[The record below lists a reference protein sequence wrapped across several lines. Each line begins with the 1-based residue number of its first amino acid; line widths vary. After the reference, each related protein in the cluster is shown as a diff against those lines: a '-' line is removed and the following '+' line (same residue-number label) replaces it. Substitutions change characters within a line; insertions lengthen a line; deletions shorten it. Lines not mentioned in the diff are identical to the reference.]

1 MLFSTYLGNNSETIA
16 NLVQCLTQTRVIMGC
31 VHLDKPKQCS
41 LSGPLAGHALLDP
54 MASHCKVCIRVAGL
68 PRITR
73 EADFAFD
80 SGALTCNQ
88 RHHNS
93 VSVDE
98 NGCKKKVGNVPKG
111 KHPTIT
117 AVL

>member
-16 NLVQCLTQTRVIMGC
+16 NLVQCLTQTRAIMGR

-41 LSGPLAGHALLDP
+41 LSGPLASHALLDP

-68 PRITR
+68 PCITR

-80 SGALTCNQ
+80 GGALTCNQ
-88 RHHNS
+88 QHHNS

-98 NGCKKKVGNVPKG
+98 NGCKKKVGNEIGRAHV
-111 KHPTIT
+111 
-117 AVL
+117 